1 MKKTFELIKN
11 LTQISPPAPI
21 IEYIIN
27 ENGDSVVDELQ
38 ISKEVQEYF
47 TKLYFDSFSTMNP
60 DSYVYFENTN
70 EKNQI

>member
-27 ENGDSVVDELQ
+27 ENDDSVVDELQ
-38 ISKEVQEYF
+38 ISKEVQ
-47 TKLYFDSFSTMNP
+47 
-60 DSYVYFENTN
+60 
-70 EKNQI
+70 